1 MDICFKQARHLAS
14 RTSIYSALAIEMK
27 AYLVSISPEEVLGA
41 DVLEGVLDAL
51 LERGHVRDVLPVL
64 GPQTPGVDAGDAE
77 GRNHNA
83 VREKPWLDGC

>member
-1 MDICFKQARHLAS
+1 M
-14 RTSIYSALAIEMK
+14 RT
-27 AYLVSISPEEVLGA
+27 YLVSVSPKEVLGA

-77 GRNHNA
+77 GGDHNA
-83 VREKPWLDGC
+83 VRGQVVRMTLRYIRREGVLLDGELAPGVCKNRLR